1 MSTIREVSQAAGVSI
16 STVSRVLNRSGP
28 VSKHAQE
35 RVLAAVAQLG
45 YFPNTFARGLVTKRS
60 GGIGATVTDLSDPF
74 FGLMLKGIEGRVEQA
89 GMHLIVT
96 DGHGQ
101 LHAERESVAFL
112 TRHNADAIIAY
123 LQQVPDPEILEWAH
137 PGRPLI
143 VVARNVAGMAARCLH
158 IDNVLGGGLATH
170 HLLSMG
176 HQTIAHISG
185 PMALVDG
192 RDRLR
197 GYRTALEK
205 AGLHYDPERVVEA
218 DFTPAGGAA
227 AMAHLLD
234 RGNAFTAVFAGNDQ
248 MAAGAMDV
256 LRNRGLRVPDDVSVV
271 GFDDLP
277 MVRYLYAPLT
287 TVRQPILEM
296 GRAAADLALAALRG
310 EEVEV
315 SRGFE
320 PELVVRHSVKRMT
333 T

>member
-1 MSTIREVSQAAGVSI
+1 M
-16 STVSRVLNRSGP
+16 
-28 VSKHAQE
+28 
-35 RVLAAVAQLG
+35 AAVAQLG
-45 YFPNTFARGLVTKRS
+45 YYPNSFARGLVTKRS

-74 FGLMLKGIEGRVEQA
+74 FGLMLKGIEDRVERG

-101 LHAERESVAFL
+101 VHAERESIAFL

-123 LQQVPDPEILEWAH
+123 LQQVPDEEIVQWARPE
-137 PGRPLI
+137 RPLV
-143 VVARNVAGMAARCLH
+143 VVARSVPGIGARCLY
-158 IDNVLGGGLATH
+158 IDNVQGGGLATRY
-170 HLLSMG
+170 LLSMG
-176 HQTIAHISG
+176 HRDIAHVSG
-185 PMALVDG
+185 PTALVDG
-192 RDRLR
+192 RDRFQ
-197 GYRTALEK
+197 GYRTALELSGV
-205 AGLHYDPERVVEA
+205 AFRPELAVEA
-218 DFTPAGGAA
+218 DFTAEGGAA
-227 AMAHLLD
+227 AMARLLD
-234 RGNAFTAVFAGNDQ
+234 RGVSFTAVFAGNDQ

-310 EEVEV
+310 EESEV

-333 T
+333 S